1 VGTVIDM
8 AVEMS
13 LLPYGKMSVVVHS
26 YEEVTSALNFSQTSF
41 AQHCQQLRFP
51 FICPFQKTNT

>member
-1 VGTVIDM
+1 M

-13 LLPYGKMSVVVHS
+13 LLPYGKMSVVIHS